1 MTDILSSSI
10 PDQLDQKQSINDQ
23 LKELATKIRNV
34 VFDDNVT
41 IHYTVPMNQTRE
53 CTMNLKE
60 IEQEGNY
67 FLLIHAQTCKYE
79 KLSSLL
85 KEMKEILEKV

>member
-23 LKELATKIRNV
+23 LKELATKIKEV
-34 VFDDNVT
+34 MDDDNVA
-41 IHYTVPMNQTRE
+41 IPYTVPMNQPRE
-53 CTMNLKE
+53 CVVNLKD
-60 IEQEGNY
+60 IEQEGEDW
-67 FLLIHAQTCKYE
+67 LLAQALLCKYN

-85 KEMKEILEKV
+85 KEMNRLLESV